1 MGDRLPPLGQS
12 APARPP
18 LRCRLLGPPCVEWDS
33 TALAIPRRS
42 VRALLYRLA
51 CASQPVSRGHLH
63 LLFWPDVPETL
74 ARRNLSH
81 LLTHLRRALPVPHI
95 LVARGDGVCLEP
107 SQVWC
112 DVLELKEADFD
123 STTDASHLR
132 HWVSLYHGPFLEGFD
147 LPSCPEF
154 EHWCLRTRSTL
165 EQQVLRILESLVDR
179 YISAGEVS
187 RAVECAQRYL
197 EIDPLS
203 ETIHRRLIQ
212 LFAATGA
219 RHLALQQFA
228 HCSSVLQA
236 DLGVR
241 PLPET
246 QAIYQA
252 VLQGEIQLPQPP
264 ALPPVPQLAGSQI
277 PILGRDDE
285 LERLDGVFLGLQAG
299 QGRVVLISGEPG
311 IGKSRLLE
319 EFARRHQDEANV
331 LAGDGHAGEQAIPYQ
346 PLLGPLRILLG
357 LEKTPATWL
366 ECTPSVGQPLPDF
379 VEPFWLSEVSRL
391 FPEMPF
397 VYPDLPLPSSLEP
410 ESARSRLFDALSHL
424 ILSYAEARGPVLLC
438 LDNLQW
444 VDATTRAWLV
454 HIGHLLAD
462 GGHSLLV
469 VGAYR
474 SEEAGE
480 VLDLRHALARAG
492 VLSEFSLS
500 GLQEAS
506 ILALL
511 HYLVGPCTGDA
522 QLASRLHQSTGG
534 NPFYLIETLHEL
546 VEAGQMEDYLQRPMQ
561 FPLPQTVREA
571 VQWRLQRLSPI
582 ARQVL
587 EAGAVLG
594 YSFGIDLLRLTAGRS
609 HPEVLSAIEELAARI
624 LWVETTSGVRFVH
637 EIICQHVE
645 ESLGEARS
653 QLLHRRAG
661 RAHERLDPQAFAVLA
676 HYLERGGR
684 LDKALHYHRL
694 AASKAQ
700 GVFAWGVAELH
711 QGQALELL
719 VRIDP
724 DGQQPDLVRQRAE
737 ALAER
742 AYARHLQDRP
752 AERDADLGTL
762 AELGESTQDDDV
774 LLLAIMNRLRYL
786 NLNGVYARAIAVA
799 REGLALLESS
809 PTLARKPDQAH
820 LAQSRLLAQ
829 LGLAYDSLG
838 QPLEA
843 LRALE
848 QAWGLCGEGAGP
860 EARGRILHIL
870 GSVHHHLGDP
880 VQALECQQQAYAYHA
895 EIGDYHRIAWDLVDI
910 GALHRSLG
918 NLAQAKRFL
927 DEGLEVARRVG
938 SQQAQAYALAQWGGL
953 DLYQG
958 DYAAAA
964 VHYQQAVAMQPG
976 THSEDSLAM
985 PEAGVGLALYHLGD
999 YAQSRHWLERALA
1012 HARESGHRRCAAEI
1026 LVELGMLDTA
1036 EGRWPLARQR
1046 LVQGLALARDCRSRE
1061 CLAAGL
1067 ATLAR
1072 LDRLTGNP
1080 ARALE
1085 LAGEAIHTARQ
1096 IHLTS
1101 CEMWGEIEAGL
1112 ARLALG
1118 DPSAAFEHTQRAA
1131 RWAPQADQ
1139 AWIGC
1144 EDAYRAHACVLRA
1157 LSQDEAAEHYEG
1169 CAREAIEAK
1178 ANRIPDPA
1186 QRRRYVGKSHQSSI
1200 PSP

>member
-1 MGDRLPPLGQS
+1 MI
-12 APARPP
+12 
-18 LRCRLLGPPCVEWDS
+18 WDDA
-33 TALAIPRRS
+33 ALAIPRRS

-81 LLTHLRRALPVPHI
+81 LLTHLRRALPVPRI
-95 LVARGDGVCLEP
+95 LVARGDGISLEP
-107 SQVWC
+107 TQTWC

-123 STTDASHLR
+123 STTDASYLR
-132 HWVSLYHGPFLEGFD
+132 DWVSLYRGPFLEGFD
-147 LPSCPEF
+147 LPGCPEF
-154 EHWCLRTRSTL
+154 EHWCMRARSTL
-165 EQQVLRILESLVDR
+165 EQQVLRILEILVDR
-179 YISAGEVS
+179 YGSAGEVS

-197 EIDPLS
+197 EMDPLS

-228 HCSSVLQA
+228 RCSSVLQS

-246 QAIYQA
+246 QAVYQA
-252 VLQGEIQLPQPP
+252 VLQGQSQLPQPP
-264 ALPPVPQLAGSQI
+264 TPRSVPRLAGRKV
-277 PILGRDDE
+277 PTLGRDDE
-285 LERLDGVFLGLQAG
+285 LERLDGAFLGLQAG
-299 QGRVVLISGEPG
+299 HGRFVLISGEPG

-319 EFARRHQDEANV
+319 EFAKRHQDEANV
-331 LAGDGHAGEQAIPYQ
+331 LVGGGHAGEQAIPYQ
-346 PLLGPLRILLG
+346 SILGLLRILLG
-357 LEKTPATWL
+357 LEERQARWL
-366 ECTPSVGQPLPDF
+366 ECTPAAGQPLPDF

-397 VYPDLPLPSSLEP
+397 VYPDLPVPLPLEP

-424 ILSYAEARGPVLLC
+424 ILSYADARGPVLLC

-462 GGHSLLV
+462 GGRPLLI

-474 SEEAGE
+474 TEEATE

-492 VLSEFSLS
+492 VLSELGLS
-500 GLQEAS
+500 GLKEPS
-506 ILALL
+506 VLALL
-511 HYLVGPCTGDA
+511 RHLAGSSTGDER
-522 QLASRLHQSTGG
+522 LARRLHQSTGG

-546 VEAGQMEDYLQRPMQ
+546 VEAGRLEGHLQGSMQ
-561 FPLPQTVREA
+561 FPLPPTVREA
-571 VQWRLQRLSPI
+571 VQRRLQRLSPI
-582 ARQVL
+582 TRQVL

-609 HPEVLSAIEELAARI
+609 HPEVLSALEELAARI
-624 LWVETTSGVRFVH
+624 LLVETASGFRFVH

-645 ESLGEARS
+645 ESLGGARS

-676 HYLERGGR
+676 YHFEKGGR
-684 LDKALHYHRL
+684 SDKALQYHRL

-700 GVFAWGVAELH
+700 EVFAWGVAELH
-711 QGQALELL
+711 QGGTLELL
-719 VRIDP
+719 MRIDP
-724 DGQQPDLVRQRAE
+724 DGQRPDLVRQRAE
-737 ALAER
+737 VLADR

-752 AERDADLGTL
+752 AERDADLGIL
-762 AELGESTQDDDV
+762 AELGESVKDDHV
-774 LLLAIMNRLRYL
+774 LLLAVMNRLRYL
-786 NLNGVYARAIAVA
+786 NLDGAYAQAIAVA
-799 REGLALLESS
+799 KEGLALLESS
-809 PTLARKPDQAH
+809 PTLAREPDQAS
-820 LAQSRLLAQ
+820 LAQARLLAQ

-838 QPLEA
+838 EPLEA
-843 LRALE
+843 LRVLD
-848 QAWGLCGEGAGP
+848 QAWVLCGEGAGP

-870 GSVHHHLGDP
+870 GSVHHHLGDR

-895 EIGDYHRIAWDLVDI
+895 QAGDHHRMAWDLADI
-910 GALHRSLG
+910 GAVHRSLG
-918 NLAQAKRFL
+918 DLVQAKRFL

-938 SQQAQAYALAQWGGL
+938 SQQAQAYALAQCGGL
-953 DLYQG
+953 DLYKG

-976 THSEDSLAM
+976 THSEDSLAT
-985 PEAGVGLALYHLGD
+985 PEPGVGLALYHLGD

-1026 LVELGMLDTA
+1026 LVQLGMLHTA
-1036 EGRWPLARQR
+1036 EGRLPLARQR
-1046 LVQGLALARDCRSRE
+1046 LEEGLVLARDCRSRE

-1072 LDRLTGNP
+1072 LDRLTGDP
-1080 ARALE
+1080 AHALE
-1085 LAGEAIHTARQ
+1085 LAGEAIRTARQ

-1101 CEMWGEIEAGL
+1101 CEMWGELEAGL

-1118 DPSAAFEHTQRAA
+1118 DPLAAFEQTQRAA
-1131 RWAPQADQ
+1131 RGAPRADQ
-1139 AWIGC
+1139 AWIGN
-1144 EDAYRAHACVLRA
+1144 EEAYRAHACVLRA
-1157 LSQDEAAEHYEG
+1157 LSQDEAAEHYER
-1169 CAREAIEAK
+1169 CAQEAIEAK

-1186 QRRRYVGKSHQSSI
+1186 QRRRYLGKSHPSSI